1 MEERL
6 VSSELGI
13 SSIAD
18 LHRVTT
24 GTHDDVRDM
33 LSDPQASG
41 GSLRKDFLRFYFAF
55 KGIKQCSAET
65 AAAVTMYH
73 ASRVSQGFKLRV
85 NQALQAGIGA
95 GIVEIE
101 VMAAAAA
108 DTGRLPDKQATY
120 DQLES
125 MANGDWIGLLNL
137 TVAVLC
143 HDDNKER
150 TFEEKRQQLMQ
161 ADLSG
166 FQKCQEAL
174 AHILG
179 A

>member
-1 MEERL
+1 M
-6 VSSELGI
+6 SSELGI

-41 GSLRKDFLRFYFAF
+41 DSLRKDFSRFYFAF
-55 KGIKQCSAET
+55 KGIKQCSADT

-108 DTGRLPDKQATY
+108 ADTRRLPDKQATY
-120 DQLES
+120 DQLEF

-150 TFEEKRQQLMQ
+150 TFEEKRQPLMQ

-166 FQKCQEAL
+166 FQR
-174 AHILG
+174 H
-179 A
+179 

>member
-1 MEERL
+1 MIQAARQ
-6 VSSELGI
+6 LG
-13 SSIAD
+13 
-18 LHRVTT
+18 L
-24 GTHDDVRDM
+24 
-33 LSDPQASG
+33 
-41 GSLRKDFLRFYFAF
+41 
-55 KGIKQCSAET
+55 
-65 AAAVTMYH
+65 
-73 ASRVSQGFKLRV
+73 

-125 MANGDWIGLLNL
+125 MANGGWIGLLNL
-137 TVAVLC
+137 TVVVLC

-174 AHILG
+174 AHTLG
-179 A
+179 DYQAETNAYGSEFITMYDLLQLTKSKLNEQVRYEMEDIIARNPETSGT